1 MTCSNGWCLARR
13 GCHWVKMTVQVPFTN
28 HMDKKVSFAPFVKAI
43 ELELMKKFE
52 SRLKRI
58 GFTAVEFNES

>member
-1 MTCSNGWCLARR
+1 
-13 GCHWVKMTVQVPFTN
+13 MTVQVPFTN